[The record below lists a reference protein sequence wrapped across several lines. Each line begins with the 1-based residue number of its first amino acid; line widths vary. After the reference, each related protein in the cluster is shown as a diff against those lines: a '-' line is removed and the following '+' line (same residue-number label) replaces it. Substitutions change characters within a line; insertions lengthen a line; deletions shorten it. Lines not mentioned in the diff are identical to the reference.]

1 MSVSPELATEV
12 TRIVDQLQREHDGD
26 PWHGSPLMA
35 ILEGIDAGRAA
46 ARPIADGHSIW
57 ELVLHMTSWKNETAR
72 RLRGAVACMPI
83 EGDWPEA
90 GAPTPE
96 RWHAAVDAL
105 QASHEDLI
113 AAVRALPDAKL
124 YEHVKYW
131 YDTQAWLPKNALLV
145 NKKAFDTLDKPTQ
158 DAVLKAAADAKSGP
172 LRVVGKTAGT
182 APLERTATFESTQG
196 DAKFA
201 HRDVWLSVSE

>member
-1 MSVSPELATEV
+1 MSVSPELATEI

-26 PWHGSPLMA
+26 PWHGSPLTA
-35 ILEGIDAGRAA
+35 ILEGIDAARAT
-46 ARPIADGHSIW
+46 ARPIAEGHSIW

-83 EGDWPEA
+83 EGDWPEV

-96 RWHAAVDAL
+96 RWQAAVDTL

-124 YEHVKYW
+124 YEPTN
-131 YDTQAWLPKNALLV
+131 DTR
-145 NKKAFDTLDKPTQ
+145 
-158 DAVLKAAADAKSGP
+158 SGP
-172 LRVVGKTAGT
+172 LGTGVSHYVLLHGIVQHDVYHAGQI
-182 APLERTATFESTQG
+182 ALLKKAR
-196 DAKFA
+196 
-201 HRDVWLSVSE
+201 